1 VTRTADVLLVRL
13 ADVIARATD
22 DQEPAPG
29 FVANLHGEPVEVT
42 AVLQRT
48 AVVAPLG
55 DRWADKRVVRLVD
68 LQVDPAVITWRQKT
82 ASTGFRT
89 KLRRRYTSEQLQ
101 ALRAASDFRAR
112 ADQARA
118 AAVEPGTR
126 PAATPPRAARPPQPD
141 AGTKPTRPVAAAA
154 SRRAVTASAI
164 IEAPQPAAAKVQQPS
179 LTAELRCAHQRI
191 AELEAELERHR
202 EVALDVV
209 RRVEVVVG
217 RRAA

>member
-55 DRWADKRVVRLVD
+55 DRWAEKQVVRLAD
-68 LQVDPAVITWRQKT
+68 LLVDPAVITWRPK
-82 ASTGFRT
+82 AVSTGFHA
-89 KLRRRYTSEQLQ
+89 KLRGRYTSEQRQ
-101 ALRAASDFRAR
+101 ALRAASDSRAR

-118 AAVEPGTR
+118 AAVEPATR
-126 PAATPPRAARPPQPD
+126 PTATPPRAARPPQPD

-154 SRRAVTASAI
+154 SPRAVTASAVTD
-164 IEAPQPAAAKVQQPS
+164 ASRPAASKVLQPD
-179 LTAELRCAHQRI
+179 LAAELCRAHQRI

-202 EVALDVV
+202 AVALHVV